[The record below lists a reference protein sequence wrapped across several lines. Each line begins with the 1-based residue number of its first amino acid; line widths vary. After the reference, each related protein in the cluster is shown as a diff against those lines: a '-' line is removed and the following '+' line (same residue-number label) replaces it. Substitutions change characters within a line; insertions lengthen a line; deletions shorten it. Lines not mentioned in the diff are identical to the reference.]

1 MPLVLSDMHLNK
13 WQTSKHMAVVVSGS
27 GSKRDF
33 VSCYLDSNIFV
44 RKLTFCVHLS
54 KTFRQVY

>member
-1 MPLVLSDMHLNK
+1 
-13 WQTSKHMAVVVSGS
+13 MAVVVSGS